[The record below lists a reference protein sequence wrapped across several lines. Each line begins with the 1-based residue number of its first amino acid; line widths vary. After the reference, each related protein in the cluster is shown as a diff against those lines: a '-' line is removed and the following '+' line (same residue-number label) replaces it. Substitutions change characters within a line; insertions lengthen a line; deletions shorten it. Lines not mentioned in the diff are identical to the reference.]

1 MKNVK
6 SNEIIFSR
14 TYAINNTYSNRSS
27 HNYISFFK
35 LKNNDLMEIL
45 ISIFYYEKINENSFI
60 PNKNHYYSLNYLY

>member
-6 SNEIIFSR
+6 INEIIFSR